1 MLLLLLLLLLLLQF
15 LNSCDI
21 TPTAETAGQIVNAI
35 VGTINTEHNIG
46 LLVVAVVVVVF
57 FGLAF
62 QVVTDARLASDDH
75 FSRGGHFAVVVVV
88 VV

>member
-1 MLLLLLLLLLLLQF
+1 MLLLLLLLQI

-46 LLVVAVVVVVF
+46 LLVVVAVVVVVF
-57 FGLAF
+57 LGLAF

-75 FSRGGHFAVVVVV
+75 FPGGGHFVVVVV
-88 VV
+88 VVV